1 MKRNKL
7 VVLSVDAL
15 LWEDLYIARNYPG
28 FSRIMKQHCG
38 VEQVLSVYPTQTYP
52 IHVVQ
57 ATGQNMMDTGVYNNE
72 AFQPGRLEPDW
83 CWDVSYI
90 KVPTIFDAA
99 KKAGLTTCAIMW
111 PVLARADIDF
121 NIPEVW
127 DLQKWEDPHIIFEPN
142 CSAKGYEYFKKHVSK
157 LEWHPKPGLD

>member
-1 MKRNKL
+1 MYYGIYNETYKILFILTGALFMKRNKL

-57 ATGQNMMDTGVYNNE
+57 ATGQNMMDSGV
-72 AFQPGRLEPDW
+72 
-83 CWDVSYI
+83 
-90 KVPTIFDAA
+90 
-99 KKAGLTTCAIMW
+99 
-111 PVLARADIDF
+111 
-121 NIPEVW
+121 
-127 DLQKWEDPHIIFEPN
+127 
-142 CSAKGYEYFKKHVSK
+142 
-157 LEWHPKPGLD
+157 

>member
-72 AFQPGRLEPDW
+72 AFQPGGW
-83 CWDVSYI
+83 S
-90 KVPTIFDAA
+90 PTG
-99 KKAGLTTCAIMW
+99 AGMSPTLKYLLSSMLQRR
-111 PVLARADIDF
+111 PV
-121 NIPEVW
+121 
-127 DLQKWEDPHIIFEPN
+127 
-142 CSAKGYEYFKKHVSK
+142 
-157 LEWHPKPGLD
+157 

>member
-57 ATGQNMMDTGVYNNE
+57 ATGQNMMDIPVQKRSDFVG
-72 AFQPGRLEPDW
+72 ALRHF
-83 CWDVSYI
+83 S
-90 KVPTIFDAA
+90 KIFSTAPSHF
-99 KKAGLTTCAIMW
+99 GCFLGCC
-111 PVLARADIDF
+111 PR
-121 NIPEVW
+121 
-127 DLQKWEDPHIIFEPN
+127 
-142 CSAKGYEYFKKHVSK
+142 
-157 LEWHPKPGLD
+157 